1 MYKLKKYRKYILF
14 EDVDDNVKEID
25 TKETSVDDNDSDT
38 EFEDLLNIVNEVVTK
53 PIKIYYN
60 EYTLDGQ
67 KIEIGK
73 EYYTYGNY
81 TISDYQKNKN
91 MIFLVKLYEKLDKG
105 YSFKIIKS
113 INDND
118 LKDIDTKDVEIMGSN
133 DKSSKFDKG
142 QINGRYIVFNKEEI
156 NKLKPKNDTEQIIST
171 KENDKEVKPE
181 NKKELNI
188 STDDIKIKD
197 EETLKSQIEQLK
209 NTINSIDDKIK
220 LTTYLKKCIETQRK
234 IENQI
239 SKLEKLP
246 KNKMV
251 LRSIKVLEI
260 DLSLMDDLKTLITKK
275 IS

>member
-1 MYKLKKYRKYILF
+1 MYKLKKYQKYILF
-14 EDVDDNVKEID
+14 EDVDDSVKEMD
-25 TKETSVDDNDSDT
+25 TKETSVEDNDSDM
-38 EFEDLLNIVNEVVTK
+38 EFEKLLNIVNDVVTK

-67 KIEIGK
+67 KIDMEN
-73 EYYTYGNY
+73 EYYSYGKY
-81 TISDYQKNKN
+81 TLTDYKNQKNH
-91 MIFLVKLYEKLDKG
+91 IFLIKLDEKLDNG

-113 INDND
+113 IDDDN
-118 LKDIDTKDVEIMGSN
+118 LKDIDTKDVEIMSS
-133 DKSSKFDKG
+133 DEKPSKFDKG

-156 NKLKPKNDTEQIIST
+156 NKLKPKNDTEQIVST

-188 STDDIKIKD
+188 NTDDIKIKD